1 MSHLMIMIGINGNQ
15 VKVVSNSSKVLTLL
29 DSTFLHSKITIKESN
44 TKIFAFDL
52 PTHHN
57 LINRGISHLLSD
69 DYVTKAER
77 VELHDFVNSL
87 YNWHDKIPEP
97 KNLEFD
103 GINLLSIINPFE
115 FHEYVL
121 SNLITFFSIK
131 KIIEQEKPTEIF
143 VTRNLSKFLDSFFDK
158 KNVTILNDSNLIY
171 EKGGQGKG
179 FTAEQIELRF
189 NILAKPFTIYVS
201 KKTYSKI
208 KNIYENITCSFFNLW
223 FNPIKKEKGIL
234 LLEFN
239 TDAYQDLLMNL
250 NKTNKPII
258 LLNRRRSAIW
268 NKESLKIL
276 KKYTNCKILDHKKF
290 LNSKDKKD
298 LSHLKKKYLQ
308 NLQNLWENEE
318 FFIRLFSK
326 SNISFWHIIKK
337 KMINLYYDR
346 LDEYLEYLVTT
357 KKILES
363 LAIESIAMLN
373 EVSETEN
380 TILKFNRSKIPTFL
394 LQHSFLRYDPTI
406 SEAQWRYEDQKMVPL
421 KSDYFLIW
429 GNSDHEFFSK
439 FGLPTSKLK
448 ITGSARHDS
457 FFACPETSYN
467 SKTVLLA
474 LSPLNDR
481 SGWNGTNLAIKYE
494 EHLTN
499 IINIIKKVSGVK
511 IIVKLHPGENWHNLS
526 LLEFFKKN
534 YKDIPVYQIRSSK
547 NVIQSSDLTININP
561 YSFDPSTIMLESM
574 ILNKPT
580 MLISLD
586 EQFTNLE
593 YDDNDP
599 IMGLSYRANIEK
611 YIKKI
616 LYDDKFQQILLEKNK
631 FYLKKFLVN
640 HGNASQKIAEI
651 IT

>member
-1 MSHLMIMIGINGNQ
+1 M
-15 VKVVSNSSKVLTLL
+15 V
-29 DSTFLHSKITIKESN
+29 
-44 TKIFAFDL
+44 
-52 PTHHN
+52 
-57 LINRGISHLLSD
+57 
-69 DYVTKAER
+69 
-77 VELHDFVNSL
+77 
-87 YNWHDKIPEP
+87 
-97 KNLEFD
+97 
-103 GINLLSIINPFE
+103 
-115 FHEYVL
+115 
-121 SNLITFFSIK
+121 
-131 KIIEQEKPTEIF
+131 
-143 VTRNLSKFLDSFFDK
+143 
-158 KNVTILNDSNLIY
+158 
-171 EKGGQGKG
+171 
-179 FTAEQIELRF
+179 
-189 NILAKPFTIYVS
+189 
-201 KKTYSKI
+201 
-208 KNIYENITCSFFNLW
+208 
-223 FNPIKKEKGIL
+223 
-234 LLEFN
+234 
-239 TDAYQDLLMNL
+239 
-250 NKTNKPII
+250 
-258 LLNRRRSAIW
+258 
-268 NKESLKIL
+268 
-276 KKYTNCKILDHKKF
+276 
-290 LNSKDKKD
+290 
-298 LSHLKKKYLQ
+298 
-308 NLQNLWENEE
+308 
-318 FFIRLFSK
+318 
-326 SNISFWHIIKK
+326 
-337 KMINLYYDR
+337 NLYYNR

-429 GNSDHEFFSK
+429 GNSDYEFFSK

-457 FFACPETSYN
+457 FFAYPETSYN

-481 SGWNGTNLAIKYE
+481 IGWNGTNSAIKYE

-499 IINIIKKVSGVK
+499 IINIIKNISGVK

-593 YDDNDP
+593 YDDNNP
-599 IMGLSYRANIEK
+599 IVGLSYRANIEK

-631 FYLKKFLVN
+631 FYLKKFLAN